1 MSKKEDSF
9 IPEFL
14 WIEVSIPAEM
24 PILLPKKENE
34 REQRGIEIVDIFGS
48 DD

>member
-1 MSKKEDSF
+1 MSKKEDDF

-24 PILLPKKENE
+24 PAYKKENE